1 MTDEPRQ
8 GPAFTIVA
16 HGRTALLDSWVLVRR
31 RGGRLVRV
39 TVPIVHSAPADI
51 DAAIQAALAS
61 VRDYPSRDA
70 Y

>member
-16 HGRTALLDSWVLVRR
+16 RGRTALLDSWVLVRR

-39 TVPIVHSAPADI
+39 TIPLVSAESANI

>member
-1 MTDEPRQ
+1 MTDEPRR
-8 GPAFTIVA
+8 GPAFTVVA
-16 HGRTALLDSWVLVRR
+16 RGRTNLLDSWLLVRR
-31 RGGRLVRV
+31 MGGRLVRV
-39 TVPIVHSAPADI
+39 TVPLMHSAPADI